1 VNWILAYSIHERWG
15 AGSLTQRDRLSRPLG
30 QSGRG
35 HPGFS
40 DRQDIGDHF
49 ELIFATEKA
58 LSFQCIVFPAD
69 FCISK
74 GVRGER
80 CIVAPA
86 LRTQTRKFQLGKTC
100 AMPRS
105 SRSQERK
112 LGACFDAM
120 ADG

>member
-15 AGSLTQRDRLSRPLG
+15 TDPLTQRDRLSRPLG

-49 ELIFATEKA
+49 EPIFCIEKA
-58 LSFQCIVFPAD
+58 LSFQCTVFPAK
-69 FCISK
+69 FLHFAK

-86 LRTQTRKFQLGKTC
+86 LRTQTRKLQLGQDLRN
-100 AMPRS
+100 AAQFAF
-105 SRSQERK
+105 SRKEAWNV
-112 LGACFDAM
+112 L
-120 ADG
+120 